1 MTPAKWRP
9 SRRSRWRQ
17 ASIIGTLAAVLSVVG
32 LLGSGAAAQAATNP
46 GTTTVHFTV
55 AMHRTAS
62 GKLLPG
68 RAAPADEVV
77 LNYCNVQVN
86 NPHNST
92 HVPENVNVTGGM
104 TCAPYPVVQ
113 SDLSLQLYYN
123 GESYA
128 YDDSYLSDVYVNPVQ
143 AATPCLSGNY
153 YATIEFWIY
162 FGPTWTPST
171 WDSEV
176 TSPVVPITC

>member
-1 MTPAKWRP
+1 MRGNSSGMESPKGGSMTPAKWRP

-77 LNYCNVQVN
+77 LNY
-86 NPHNST
+86 T
-92 HVPENVNVTGGM
+92 HFALSSSLVFARKRKLVGKYVGKTKCLGQS
-104 TCAPYPVVQ
+104 APVICIAPF
-113 SDLSLQLYYN
+113 SR
-123 GESYA
+123 
-128 YDDSYLSDVYVNPVQ
+128 
-143 AATPCLSGNY
+143 
-153 YATIEFWIY
+153 
-162 FGPTWTPST
+162 
-171 WDSEV
+171 
-176 TSPVVPITC
+176 